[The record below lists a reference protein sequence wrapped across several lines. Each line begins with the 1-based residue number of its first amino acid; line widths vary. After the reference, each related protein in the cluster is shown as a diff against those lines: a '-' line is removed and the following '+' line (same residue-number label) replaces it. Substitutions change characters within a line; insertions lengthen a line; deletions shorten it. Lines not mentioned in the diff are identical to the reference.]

1 MFIDNLGI
9 DQIMWC
15 IAHYKGSQAVVEK
28 VHWIEKIPFA
38 EE

>member
-1 MFIDNLGI
+1 
-9 DQIMWC
+9 MWC

-38 EE
+38 EGE